1 MAIKDIEI
9 IYRSKIN
16 NKIALLKKNGYQYI
30 VTDTYYEPDMTWDN
44 CYYFSANSGYDDST
58 AFARA
63 LDRFRMLE
71 LKVIPKDSYAHLYMP
86 HERMIQII
94 TQLLDEMNRLNH
106 NETLNII
113 KNKLNLNHYEKHT
126 LGIKF

>member
-1 MAIKDIEI
+1 M
-9 IYRSKIN
+9 N
-16 NKIALLKKNGYQYI
+16 
-30 VTDTYYEPDMTWDN
+30 
-44 CYYFSANSGYDDST
+44 
-58 AFARA
+58 
-63 LDRFRMLE
+63 
-71 LKVIPKDSYAHLYMP
+71 IPKDSYAHLYMP
-86 HERMIQII
+86 RERMIQII